1 MTFSIVA
8 RDPLTGDLG
17 VAVQSKFLAVA
28 AAVPYAR
35 AGVGAIATQALAN
48 LSWGPRG
55 LDALERGATA
65 AETLAD
71 LVGSDE
77 RPERRQAGIVDSTG
91 RVASHTGS
99 GCSAW
104 AGHRLGDGFACQ
116 GNILV
121 SGATID
127 AMAASMEASRSEV
140 LADRLVAALS
150 AGQAAG
156 GDSRG
161 QQSAGIL
168 VVRAGGGYGGQ
179 SDRLVDLRV
188 DDAADPIGEL
198 GRLLRLHR
206 LYFGRP
212 DEASL
217 IPIDAA
223 LAHEIATRI
232 GVLTG
237 EPPDPQDMEVL
248 WARIDRWAGRENLE
262 ERMVR
267 PGSIDPVVLA
277 VLRGQ
282 DPLSEP

>member
-8 RDPLTGDLG
+8 RDPRSGDLG

-55 LDALERGATA
+55 LDALEGGATA
-65 AETLAD
+65 AEALAD
-71 LVGSDE
+71 LVRSDE
-77 RPERRQAGIVDSTG
+77 RPERRQAGIVDATG
-91 RVASHTGS
+91 RVACHTGS

-104 AGHRLGDGFACQ
+104 AGHHLGDGFACQ
-116 GNILV
+116 GNVLV
-121 SGATID
+121 SGATVD
-127 AMAASMEASRSEV
+127 ALAASMDASRREV
-140 LADRLVAALS
+140 LADRLVAALA

-217 IPIDAA
+217 IPIDTA
-223 LAHEIATRI
+223 LAREIATRI
-232 GVLTG
+232 GGLTG
-237 EPPDPQDMEVL
+237 DPPNPRNMEAL
-248 WARIDRWAGRENLE
+248 WARLDRWAGRENLE

-277 VLRGQ
+277 VLRGE
-282 DPLSEP
+282 DPLGEP